1 MVIRKE
7 RKYWLKIHG
16 ADFAVPPKKKKNDR
30 NVMVHY
36 FGRICF
42 GGMLR
47 IMNSLLSTSH
57 FLEWKRQESRKNNRK
72 RAGKGKDAFNILR
85 CFNWKADRSWRRR
98 RTPFA
103 PKCQRIVVY
112 KTDLQL
118 LRMLMKPGLL
128 WPERDNG
135 TSASE
140 LEKNQANVFNRV
152 FLGSQEVPGWW
163 MLAGPMP
170 NFSAGCW

>member
-1 MVIRKE
+1 MLVLWDKIFIDSSLSILSDLIYDIVSKKNIFWGMVIRKE

-47 IMNSLLSTSH
+47 IMNSVLSTSH

-85 CFNWKADRSWRRR
+85 CFNWKADRS
-98 RTPFA
+98 
-103 PKCQRIVVY
+103 
-112 KTDLQL
+112 
-118 LRMLMKPGLL
+118 
-128 WPERDNG
+128 
-135 TSASE
+135 
-140 LEKNQANVFNRV
+140 
-152 FLGSQEVPGWW
+152 
-163 MLAGPMP
+163 
-170 NFSAGCW
+170 